1 MKKLL
6 IINEDITQFDNVKLF
21 LNRANACSFAVK
33 YACTP
38 LEGLAAYHLFLPERI
53 VFINLSL
60 PHSRR
65 NVCIKTNAPSV
76 SKRNRILSLLS
87 RHIWM
92 DFVQGI
98 TENCADAF
106 LELPIFGIRFFCQCM
121 NKLIS

>member
-1 MKKLL
+1 VKKLL

-38 LEGLAAYHLFLPERI
+38 LEGLAAYHLFLPDV
-53 VFINLSL
+53 VFIDFSL
-60 PHSRR
+60 PIAEKMSVLRQMHRHSKQTKF
-65 NVCIKTNAPSV
+65 VV
-76 SKRNRILSLLS
+76 LS

-106 LELPIFGIRFFCQCM
+106 LELPVLESDFFACL